1 MRRQPPSSSLF
12 PSTTLFRSPGSG
24 QVAPAHLAPAR
35 PAPGDLVPGPLAS
48 ARPAPAHLAP
58 ALVGARKLPDIGSF
72 RAPTGWGRRKLIGR
86 GGQPGLPSGPQP
98 WRTHGGG
105 PAR

>member
-58 ALVGARKLPDIGSF
+58 ALVRSEEHTSELQSRGQLVCRLLPVKKKKIE
-72 RAPTGWGRRKLIGR
+72 PTLIIRIIIVSHRR
-86 GGQPGLPSGPQP
+86 
-98 WRTHGGG
+98 
-105 PAR
+105 